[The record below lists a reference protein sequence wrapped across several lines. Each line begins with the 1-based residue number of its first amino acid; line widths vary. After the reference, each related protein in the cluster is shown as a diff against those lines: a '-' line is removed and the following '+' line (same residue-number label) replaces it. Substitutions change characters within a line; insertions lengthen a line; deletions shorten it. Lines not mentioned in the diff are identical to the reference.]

1 MIPPKYSVLQIML
14 SFDFG
19 AEWPKRES
27 CDLKKLFSERYSY
40 DRYTED
46 ESGYEIPESQF
57 HSAEN
62 KPYDVKEK
70 RAGAATV
77 SDLLAERVKRN
88 TRELKA
94 LKSDRDP
101 DNSYAIQQSCD
112 DPSEE
117 AE

>member
-1 MIPPKYSVLQIML
+1 ML
-14 SFDFG
+14 SFNFG
-19 AEWPKRES
+19 TEWPKRES
-27 CDLKKLFSERYSY
+27 CDLKKLSSEWYSY

-62 KPYDVKEK
+62 EPYDVKEK
-70 RAGAATV
+70 RACTTAV

-88 TRELKA
+88 ARELKA

-101 DNSYAIQQSCD
+101 DNSYAIQQSRD